1 MNSYKY
7 LPDDG
12 NALELINVLAGEKV
26 LAIDTETTGLD
37 PLNDRLRLIQIA
49 SFNTPVL
56 VIDYWKCEPGVKEAL
71 RTLLSNDAVKVF
83 QNAKFDINFLKS
95 EKIVLGGPIFDT
107 MIAGRLLWSPSGPP
121 GFSLAALSEFFLG
134 ETLPKEEQ
142 TSDFSGDLRKEQ
154 LEYAARDA
162 SVLLELRSIMA
173 PALKANGLVDIAKIE
188 FNCTRAVADIEYRG
202 IAIDRNNWEKL
213 TEVTRAAHETA
224 EKDLLSYAGNT
235 VVQPDFFGNTTTVGI
250 NLNSNQQVL
259 ELLAKNGVNV
269 PDTSKYSL
277 SQYKEK
283 PVVKSLH
290 EYRKASKMLSGFLD
304 PLPTFINSKTGRI
317 HAHYSQIGAYSGR
330 MSCTGPNMQQIPR
343 DNEFR
348 KCFIPAPGKM
358 FILAD
363 YSQIELRVAAQI
375 SHDERMIEAYRHGG
389 DLHRLTAS
397 LITGTPLNQ
406 ITKQQRQAAKA
417 VNFGLIFAM
426 GARGLQSY
434 AGDTYGVEMTLDEA
448 EAFRDRYFLAYK
460 GIKKWHDS
468 IKAKPPRVSRSLTG
482 RRYFHREDTGLA
494 ALYNTPVQGTAADI
508 VKNAL
513 GKLMDTLSD
522 IDAGIVAVVH
532 DEILIEAAEKDAE
545 EAAVIL
551 KNTMESAGEQFMV
564 DVPLVADAHLAS
576 SWAEK

>member
-7 LPDDG
+7 LPDDD
-12 NALELINVLAGEKV
+12 NALELINGLASEKV

>member
-213 TEVTRAAHETA
+213 AEVTRAAHENA
-224 EKDLLSYAGNT
+224 EKDLLTYAGNT

-348 KCFIPAPGKM
+348 KCFIPAPGKK

>member
-348 KCFIPAPGKM
+348 KCFIPAPGKK

>member
-213 TEVTRAAHETA
+213 TEVTRAAHENA

-348 KCFIPAPGKM
+348 KCFIPAPGKK